1 MSLIERPSSV
11 FDELYRPFSS
21 LFANGMPARLLDSE
35 QWLPAVDIR
44 REDNKYLIE
53 MEVPGFSAEDI
64 DVEAHDQ
71 VLTIQG
77 KRESTEEVKE
87 EQYVRRE
94 RRRGQ
99 FVRRFNLP
107 AEVSDEAITATVK
120 DGVLHVEIPEGEA
133 PSPKKIAVN

>member
-1 MSLIERPSSV
+1 MSLIERPTSV

-21 LFANGMPARLLDSE
+21 LFAQGVPSRLLEPE

-44 REDNKYLIE
+44 REDNKYMIE
-53 MEVPGFSAEDI
+53 MEVPGFGPDDI
-64 DVEAHDQ
+64 EVEAHDQ

-77 KRESTEEVKE
+77 KREATEEVKE

-94 RRRGQ
+94 RRQGQ

-107 AEVSDEAITATVK
+107 AEVSEEAITATVK

-133 PSPKKIAVN
+133 PSPKKIAVK